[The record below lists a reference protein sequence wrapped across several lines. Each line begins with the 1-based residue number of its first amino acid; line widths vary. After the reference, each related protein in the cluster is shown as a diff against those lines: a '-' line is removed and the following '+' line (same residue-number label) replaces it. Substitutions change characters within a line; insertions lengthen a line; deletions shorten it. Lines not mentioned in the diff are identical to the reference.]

1 MKWLLMF
8 KFLLQD
14 TRSMMYIIIECVCCQ
29 NNSWHRPAVT
39 DSHVCMHNMWYKLV
53 QLKVENILNIL
64 TATGFMSCYSSHSL
78 DSRVTHGANNVHL
91 FHPFHNR
98 RYVLLLELQVPL
110 VLFNNTHFCGTE
122 NRKLDLKHLN
132 PAGIT
137 VSNHFQIFPGHSF
150 YFLESALTE

>member
-1 MKWLLMF
+1 MAVDVQVSPAGHKKHDVHNHRMCLLS
-8 KFLLQD
+8 KQLLTQASSD
-14 TRSMMYIIIECVCCQ
+14 RFPCLHAQ
-29 NNSWHRPAVT
+29 H
-39 DSHVCMHNMWYKLV
+39 KLKV
-53 QLKVENILNIL
+53 VENILNIL

-110 VLFNNTHFCGTE
+110 VLFNNTHFCSTE
-122 NRKLDLKHLN
+122 NRKLDFKHLN

-137 VSNHFQIFPGHSF
+137 VSNHFQIFPGHLF
-150 YFLESALTE
+150 YFLESALTG